1 MASIKKEKVDVVLVG
16 FGWTGAI
23 LGQELTEE
31 GMKVVA
37 LERGKWQDTPT
48 DAEYPKVLDEL
59 AYSVRG
65 KLFQD
70 LSKETVTIRH
80 STAETAVP
88 YRQHGSF
95 LLGNGVGGA
104 GFHWNGMHYRNLPEE
119 LEMRSRIVER
129 YGEKFIPEGMQ
140 LQDHG
145 VTYNDLEP
153 HYDFFE
159 KVCGTSGKAG
169 NIKGKIV
176 EGGNPL
182 EGARSEE
189 FPLPPLQQT
198 YAQSIFEKAAREV
211 GYHPFPAP
219 AANASAPYTNPYG
232 VRLGPCNYCGFCENY
247 GCYMYSKASP
257 QTTILPVLMKKDN
270 FELRTNAYVTR
281 VNKDASGKMAT
292 GVTYIDAEGRE
303 VEQPAD
309 LVILCAFQTHNTRLM
324 LLSGIGQPYDP
335 ATGEGTVGRNLAYQ
349 MNGGI
354 RIIMPKGNFF
364 NPFAGTGAG
373 VWAFDDLNADQFD
386 HSGLGFIGGA
396 VVRQSTTGGRPIKQ
410 AQPMPG
416 APTWGSGWKAG
427 MADAYQRS
435 FNFGIS
441 GSVMA
446 YRDAY
451 MSLDPTYKD
460 AYGLPLLRMTFDW
473 HDNEYKML
481 EYVGNQSEKVA
492 RAMGAEQYVK
502 SIRKPGS
509 HWDTR
514 VYQSTHLTG
523 GTTMGTNPKE
533 SVLNRYLQSWDMPN
547 LFVMGASTFP
557 YNMGYNPTGLVG
569 ALAYWSAKAI
579 REQYLKN
586 QGRPLVQV

>member
-1 MASIKKEKVDVVLVG
+1 MAIKKEKVDVVLVG

-31 GMKVVA
+31 GLKVVA
-37 LERGKWQDTPT
+37 LERGKFQDTPT

-65 KLFQD
+65 KMFQD
-70 LSKETVTIRH
+70 LSKETVTVRH
-80 STAETAVP
+80 SMAETAVP

-95 LLGNGVGGA
+95 LLGDGVGGA

-119 LEMRSRIVER
+119 LVMRTRHVER
-129 YGEKFIPEGMQ
+129 YGKDFIPEGMQ

-145 VTYNDLEP
+145 VTYDDLEP

-169 NIKGKIV
+169 NLNGKIV
-176 EGGNPL
+176 PGGNPL
-182 EGARSEE
+182 EGARKNE

-198 YAQSIFEKAAREV
+198 YAQSLFEKAAREV
-211 GYHPFPAP
+211 GYHPFPAG
-219 AANASAPYTNPYG
+219 ASNASAAYTNPYG
-232 VRLGPCNYCGFCENY
+232 VRLGPCNFCGFCENY
-247 GCYMYSKASP
+247 GCFMYSKAAP
-257 QTTILPVLMKKDN
+257 QTTIMPVLLKKDN
-270 FELRTNAYVTR
+270 FELRTNSHVVR

-292 GVTYIDAEGRE
+292 GVTYIDAQGRE

-309 LVILCAFQTHNTRLM
+309 MVILCAFQLHNVRLM
-324 LLSGIGQPYDP
+324 LLSGIGKPYDP
-335 ATGEGTVGRNLAYQ
+335 VANEGVIGRNLAYQ
-349 MNGGI
+349 MNGGF
-354 RIIMPKGNFF
+354 RIVMPKGNYF
-364 NPFAGTGAG
+364 NPFEGTGAG
-373 VWAFDDLNADQFD
+373 AWAFDDLNADQFD
-386 HSGLGFIGGA
+386 HSQLGFIGGA
-396 VVRQSTTGGRPIKQ
+396 VVRQATTGGRPIKQ
-410 AQPMPG
+410 AQPIPG
-416 APTWGSGWKAG
+416 TPSWGSGWKAG
-427 MADAYQRS
+427 MIDGYQRT
-435 FNFGIS
+435 FGFGMS

-460 AYGLPLLRMTFDW
+460 AYGQPLLRMTFDW

-481 EYVGNQSEKVA
+481 DYVGKQAEKVA
-492 RAMGAEQYVK
+492 QAMGAEKYTK
-502 SIRKPGS
+502 SVRKPGS

-523 GTTMGTNPKE
+523 GVTMGTDPRE
-533 SVLNRYLQSWDMPN
+533 SAVNRYLQSWDMPN
-547 LFVMGASTFP
+547 LFVMGASAFP